1 MKNSYHLLVS
11 ELNIFRQHSGEE
23 NIHRYLTNYD
33 QVPNSQQLN
42 ISDLDVITLIY
53 HHDDSRI
60 SDLLAHTTITQG
72 AVSKIATRLTKL
84 GFVSK
89 SHHPNNK
96 KETYLTLTQFGKI
109 IATIHQQ
116 YHEDNDQALQT
127 VMSKYSN
134 AEIMTFT
141 SLLKE
146 INQIRQ
152 DH

>member
-60 SDLLAHTTITQG
+60 SDLLAHTT
-72 AVSKIATRLTKL
+72 LTKL